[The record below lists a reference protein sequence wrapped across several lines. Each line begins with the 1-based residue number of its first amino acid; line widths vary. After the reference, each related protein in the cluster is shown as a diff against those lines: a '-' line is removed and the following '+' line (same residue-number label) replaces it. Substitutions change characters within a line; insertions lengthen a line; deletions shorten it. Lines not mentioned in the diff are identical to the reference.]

1 MSSTE
6 SGSNWNTRLRLTS
19 GLLIVKN
26 GFSVVA
32 PTRITTPS
40 STSGSSTSCWALLKR
55 WISSTNS
62 SVRWPAAESRSRAA
76 ASTSRSS
83 FTPLVDGAD
92 MLAEWLRVPPAS
104 SRASVVLPVPG
115 GP

>member
-1 MSSTE
+1 MSSLE
-6 SGSNWNTRLRLTS
+6 SGSNWKMRLRLTS
-19 GLLIVKN
+19 GLLIVKK

-40 STSGSSTSCWALLKR
+40 STPGSSTSCWALLKR

-62 SVRWPAAESRSRAA
+62 SVRWPAAERRSWAA
-76 ASTSRSS
+76 ARTSRSS
-83 FTPLVDGAD
+83 FTPLATA
-92 MLAEWLRVPPAS
+92 LSCWKWLRLSRAS

>member
-1 MSSTE
+1 M
-6 SGSNWNTRLRLTS
+6 
-19 GLLIVKN
+19 
-26 GFSVVA
+26 
-32 PTRITTPS
+32 PS

-55 WISSTNS
+55 WISSMNS
-62 SVRWPAAESRSRAA
+62 SVFWPSAESRSRAS

-83 FTPLVDGAD
+83 FTPLATA
-92 MLAEWLRVPPAS
+92 LSWRKRLRLSVAS